1 MKEECDQIWPISQK
15 NNSKAPWV
23 GLLINQNTLKMKK
36 LSFLVLALFVFVA
49 CQQKGP
55 ERYTNAS
62 TEIDV
67 VKALL
72 KDYNAGNWESWVSHY
87 ADTAKVYHNS
97 LESTTV
103 SEALEGL
110 KANLAATSS
119 YGFTDK
125 DMFHEMVIDDD
136 NETWVNLWATWEGTL
151 SGNNQKLVIPVHL
164 TTQFVNGK
172 IVKEYAYYNLSEF
185 VLAIQDIEAAKMAE
199 ESEDGKN

>member
-1 MKEECDQIWPISQK
+1 MPL
-15 NNSKAPWV
+15 
-23 GLLINQNTLKMKK
+23 GRGYLLTINTFKMKK
-36 LSFLVLALFVFVA
+36 LSFLVLALLVFVA

-62 TEIDV
+62 PEIDV
-67 VKALL
+67 VKALIE
-72 KDYNAGNWESWVSHY
+72 DYNAGNWESWASHY

-103 SEALEGL
+103 SEALEGF

-119 YGFTDK
+119 YSFSDK

-136 NETWVNLWATWEGTL
+136 DETWVNFWATWEGTL
-151 SGNNQKLVIPVHL
+151 SGNNQKLVIPVHI
-164 TTQFVNGK
+164 TAQFVSGK

-185 VLAIQDIEAAKMAE
+185 VLAMQDIAAAKIAE
-199 ESEDGKN
+199 ESGAGED